1 VKLMTEKT
9 KSMIEEIRKRR
20 KEAREMGRLIHPKPL
35 ISELRERK
43 KIKVKLLTLQ
53 RIGDFTENVAIMLRN
68 PDTWAS
74 GVASVV
80 ISRTLS
86 TFIPL

>member
-1 VKLMTEKT
+1 MAKT
-9 KSMIEEIRKRR
+9 LIEEIRKRR

-43 KIKVKLLTLQ
+43 RIKVRLLVLQ
-53 RIGDFTENVAIMLRN
+53 RIGDFTESIAILLRN
-68 PDTWAS
+68 PDMWAS

-80 ISRTLS
+80 VARTLS
-86 TFIPL
+86 VFMPV

>member
-1 VKLMTEKT
+1 MTEKT
-9 KSMIEEIRKRR
+9 KSMIEETRKRR

-43 KIKVKLLTLQ
+43 RIKVRLLVLQ
-53 RIGDFTENVAIMLRN
+53 RIGDFTESVAIMLRN

>member
-1 VKLMTEKT
+1 MTLL
-9 KSMIEEIRKRR
+9 EEIRRRR

-35 ISELRERK
+35 VSELRVRK
-43 KIKVKLLTLQ
+43 RIKVKLLTLQ
-53 RIGDFTENVAIMLRN
+53 RIGDFAESVAIMLRN

>member
-1 VKLMTEKT
+1 MTLL
-9 KSMIEEIRKRR
+9 EEIRRRR
-20 KEAREMGRLIHPKPL
+20 KEVREMGRLIHPKPL

-43 KIKVKLLTLQ
+43 RIKVRLLVLQ
-53 RIGDFTENVAIMLRN
+53 RIGDFAENVAVMLRN

-80 ISRTLS
+80 VSRTLS
-86 TFIPL
+86 VFIPV